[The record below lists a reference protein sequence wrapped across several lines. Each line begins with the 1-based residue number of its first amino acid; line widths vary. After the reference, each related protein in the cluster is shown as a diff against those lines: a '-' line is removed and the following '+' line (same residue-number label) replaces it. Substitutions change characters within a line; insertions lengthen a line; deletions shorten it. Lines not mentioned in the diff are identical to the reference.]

1 MIWIG
6 ILLLLL
12 GRVPPAFGEAADPKK
27 FEECRAVVIGVDSA
41 DDALKQVV
49 TVRITSGIYSGREAK
64 AQYERNAFFSDKYVL
79 DPIQVGQRV
88 ILHVEKDRY
97 GGISI
102 AYVSGHERDLPML
115 WLFGLFCLVL
125 LVVGRSKGIKAILSL
140 LVTVLAILFFLLPMI
155 LKGYNPVML
164 SILTCIFVVCV
175 SLLIISGFNR
185 KTVAAIIG
193 TIGGVITAGVLFLIF
208 SNLMHI
214 TGIMDEQANLLLY
227 IPQQIAIDFKGLLF
241 AGILV
246 ASMGASMDIGIAVAS
261 SINEVR
267 ENSPGIGH
275 KALFRAGM
283 NVGKDAMATMTN
295 TLILAYTGTSI
306 NLMLLLIAHE
316 RPFINFMN
324 WEIIGIEVTRALT
337 ATIGLVAA
345 IPLTAFVAAQLF
357 GSGAAPK
364 KGDADHSKDVNLD
377 PRMNRKSAHPTN
389 E

>member
-1 MIWIG
+1 MRRKWMIWVG
-6 ILLLLL
+6 VFFALL
-12 GRVPPAFGEAADPKK
+12 GVVRPVFAEAADPNK
-27 FEECRAVVIGVDSA
+27 FEECRAVIIGIDTS
-41 DDALKQVV
+41 DDVLKQVV

-64 AQYERNAFFSDKYVL
+64 AQYDRNAFFSDKYTL
-79 DPIQVGQRV
+79 DPVKVGQRV

-102 AYVSGHERDLPML
+102 AYISGHERDIPMA

-125 LVVGRSKGIKAILSL
+125 VVVGRMKGVKAILSL

-155 LKGYNPVML
+155 LKGYNPVLL

-185 KTVAAIIG
+185 KTVAAIVG

-208 SNLMHI
+208 SGIMHI

-227 IPQQIAIDFKGLLF
+227 IPQQISIDFKGLLF

-275 KALFRAGM
+275 KALFKAGM

-316 RPFINFMN
+316 RPLINFMN

-345 IPLTAFVAAQLF
+345 IPLTALVASRLF
-357 GSGAAPK
+357 GSSGSTRGEK
-364 KGDADHSKDVNLD
+364 
-377 PRMNRKSAHPTN
+377 T
-389 E
+389 EQ